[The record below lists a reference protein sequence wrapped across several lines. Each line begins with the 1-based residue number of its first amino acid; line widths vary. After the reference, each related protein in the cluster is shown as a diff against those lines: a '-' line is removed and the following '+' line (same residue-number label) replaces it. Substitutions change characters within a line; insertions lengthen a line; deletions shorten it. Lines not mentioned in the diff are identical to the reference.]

1 MCGCN
6 LFRDT
11 DFKAAFCEVEGK
23 FIQNEYLVK
32 FEYDN
37 EAGVWIATS
46 ENVTGLILESESLDK
61 LIERVLDVV
70 PELVELNNLPKY
82 SKIKISKIVA

>member
-1 MCGCN
+1 M
-6 LFRDT
+6 
-11 DFKAAFCEVEGK
+11 
-23 FIQNEYLVK
+23 QNEYQVK
-32 FEYDN
+32 IFYDN

-61 LIERVLDVV
+61 LIERVLDAV

-82 SKIKISKIVA
+82 SKINFFMNRRESVNIA

>member
-1 MCGCN
+1 M
-6 LFRDT
+6 
-11 DFKAAFCEVEGK
+11 
-23 FIQNEYLVK
+23 QNEYQIN
-32 FEYDN
+32 FEYDA

-82 SKIKISKIVA
+82 SKINFSMNRRESVNIA

>member
-1 MCGCN
+1 M
-6 LFRDT
+6 
-11 DFKAAFCEVEGK
+11 
-23 FIQNEYLVK
+23 QNEYLVK
-32 FEYDN
+32 FEYDS
-37 EAGVWIATS
+37 EAGVWIATG

-82 SKIKISKIVA
+82 SMINFSMNRRERMNIA